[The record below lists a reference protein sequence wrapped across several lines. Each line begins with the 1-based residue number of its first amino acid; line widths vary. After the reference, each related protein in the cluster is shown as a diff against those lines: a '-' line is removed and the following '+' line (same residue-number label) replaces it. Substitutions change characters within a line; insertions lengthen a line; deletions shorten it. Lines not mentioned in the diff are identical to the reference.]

1 MTGPIDSTRL
11 RPRESTVRVAVVS
24 GERGTRQRLR
34 QQLGRHGF
42 YVEGFSDGA
51 QAMGAFS
58 RIMPDVAIVDL
69 AMCDPNS
76 DRLVN
81 SLRRHWTFPI
91 LALAARSDEGEEVS
105 TIREGADDY
114 LRQPLSI
121 RALSTRIRASLRQR
135 ALVRAELGAGD
146 DTTEVIEAGPLTMDA
161 TRRSVAWCG
170 TAITISETE
179 FLVLSALAKRPG
191 IVKTREQLMTVAHDV
206 LADVT
211 DRTIDSHIK
220 RLRKKLRAADPNF
233 CAIET
238 LYGVGYRFVAPGL
251 SS

>member
-11 RPRESTVRVAVVS
+11 RSKEATVRVAVVS
-24 GERGTRQRLR
+24 GEQTTRHTLR

-42 YVEGFSDGA
+42 TVEGFSDGV
-51 QAMGAFS
+51 QAMGAFA
-58 RIMPDVAIVDL
+58 RTMPDVAIVDL
-69 AMCDPNS
+69 AMREADS
-76 DRLVN
+76 DSLVN

-114 LRQPLSI
+114 LPRPLSI
-121 RALSTRIRASLRQR
+121 RALSTRIHASLRQR
-135 ALVRAELGAGD
+135 ALVRAELGAAD
-146 DTTEVIEAGPLTMDA
+146 DGTEMIEAGPLTMDA

-170 TAITISETE
+170 TAISISETE

-191 IVKTREQLMTVAHDV
+191 IVKTREQLMTVAHDA

-220 RLRKKLRAADPNF
+220 RLRKKLRAADPGF

-238 LYGVGYRFVAPGL
+238 LYGVGYRFVAPTL
-251 SS
+251 S